1 MGKTAVRIWV
11 TSLLLVLAI
20 GVLAQDYPAITA
32 ENVAKLR
39 PVQHIDFADFPDPPS
54 IGWFE
59 ASRDAGEF
67 IVIGDAGRIYRVGTS
82 GIVESMSYRA
92 SEAQIFSLIDAVYL
106 ENEPHILYLLDCAF
120 YINGQQFLPEYE
132 PLALHAV
139 SGSLYVEASAA
150 DGTKVFLPLALDS
163 GAGELVPVASI
174 DFPAV
179 PADAPAVRIGR
190 VDFPHVLI
198 SSLADHSLT
207 AYRYPDAFSADG
219 VHTIALTGGPAVAG
233 AINLPGTHVVW
244 SDPNSVRLNI
254 LDLVS
259 GENRVVDQL
268 DQAYAQ
274 FHLLSHDASVIL
286 IVNLDFAPAVFAWDA
301 ASGARFELGDYRH
314 CKRIPDKV
322 DLSADGAALIIGCD
336 TGLEIWRIAADKE
349 S

>member
-106 ENEPHILYLLDCAF
+106 ENEPHILYLLDGAF

-139 SGSLYVEASAA
+139 SGSLYVEATGA
-150 DGTKVFLPLALDS
+150 DGTMVILPLALNAGS
-163 GAGELVPVASI
+163 GELVPETSI
-174 DFPAV
+174 AFPAV
-179 PADAPAVRIGR
+179 LADAPAVRIGR
-190 VDFPHVLI
+190 VDFPHVVI
-198 SSLADHSLT
+198 STIADHSLR
-207 AYRYPDAFSADG
+207 AYRYPDAFSADKI
-219 VHTIALTGGPAVAG
+219 HIIAVTGGPAVAG
-233 AINLPGTHVVW
+233 AINLPGTHLVW
-244 SDPNSVRLNI
+244 SDPNSVLLNI
-254 LDLVS
+254 LDLES
-259 GENRVVDQL
+259 GENRVVDNL
-268 DQAYAQ
+268 NQAYTQ
-274 FHLLSHDASVIL
+274 YHLLSHDASAIM
-286 IVNLDFAPAVFAWDA
+286 IVNVDFEPAVFAWDA
-301 ASGARFELGDYRH
+301 ASGARFELGEYRL
-314 CKRIPDKV
+314 CKRIPDKAEI
-322 DLSADGAALIIGCD
+322 SADGAALIIGCD
-336 TGLEIWRIAADKE
+336 TGLEIWRIAEDKE

>member
-39 PVQHIDFADFPDPPS
+39 PVQRIDFADFPDPPS
-54 IGWFE
+54 FGWFE
-59 ASRDAGEF
+59 ANSEATEF
-67 IVIGDAGRIYRVGTS
+67 IVIDDGGRIYRVGTS
-82 GIVESMSYRA
+82 GILESMHYSV
-92 SEAQIFSLIDAVYL
+92 SEAQIFSLIDAAYS
-106 ENEPHILYLLDCAF
+106 ENEPYILYLLDGAF
-120 YINGQQFLPEYE
+120 YINGQQFLSEYE

-139 SGSLYVEASAA
+139 SGSLYVEASGPV
-150 DGTKVFLPLALDS
+150 GTKVFLPLALDA
-163 GAGELVPVASI
+163 GAGKLVPVASI

-198 SSLADHSLT
+198 SSLADHSLR

-233 AINLPGTHVVW
+233 AINLLGTHLGW
-244 SDPNSVRLNI
+244 SDPGSLSLNI

-301 ASGARFELGDYRH
+301 ASGAHFELGEYRH
-314 CKRIPDKV
+314 CKRIPDKAEI
-322 DLSADGAALIIGCD
+322 SADGAALIIGCD
-336 TGLEIWRIAADKE
+336 TGLEIWRIAEDKE